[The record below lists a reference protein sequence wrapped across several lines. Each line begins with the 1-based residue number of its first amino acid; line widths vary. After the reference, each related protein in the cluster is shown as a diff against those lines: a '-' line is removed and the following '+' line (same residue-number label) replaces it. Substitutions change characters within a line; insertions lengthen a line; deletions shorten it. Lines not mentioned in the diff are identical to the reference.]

1 MKTTIKIEFNNSG
14 YDHVKTILDALQQS
28 VDRFDAIYENEPN
41 GKVRTIKGRPQ
52 FDEGNVWK

>member
-1 MKTTIKIEFNNSG
+1 MKVTIKIEFNNSN
-14 YDHVKTILDALQQS
+14 YNHVKTILEALQQS

-52 FDEGNVWK
+52 FDEGKVEL